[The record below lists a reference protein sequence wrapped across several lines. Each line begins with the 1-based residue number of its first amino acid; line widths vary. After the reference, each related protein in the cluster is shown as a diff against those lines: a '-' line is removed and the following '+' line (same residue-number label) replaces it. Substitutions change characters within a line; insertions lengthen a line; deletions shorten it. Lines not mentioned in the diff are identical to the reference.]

1 MGAPRERAL
10 FRQVTDITVESA
22 PRRSASPR
30 GAPTE
35 RRGRAMLRRWSTASR
50 LFAVLAVASGI
61 AAFAIV
67 RGYAARLEALRPVV
81 GRPMPV
87 VIAAA
92 DLTRGTSIGASMV
105 RVAPLPSMLAPPGS
119 FPDAT
124 ELEGRVLLTDI
135 AEGEAITRTRLAAR
149 SAGPVAA
156 LVEPGLRAAVVD
168 SGLPPGAVRPGDR
181 VDVLATYGG
190 ERPHTET
197 VASDSRSSAVIAPS
211 PAGAV
216 GSGIG
221 GPIPGPARVSPS
233 TPNASPTRR
242 RSRTSMCRSPHRR
255 RSRAAQRRPGSM
267 CRLHEHPSGH
277 HPRHH
282 PRTDRVRSGFELW
295 SPDPRT
301 VALRLEH
308 RRGRG
313 VQ

>member
-1 MGAPRERAL
+1 
-10 FRQVTDITVESA
+10 
-22 PRRSASPR
+22 
-30 GAPTE
+30 
-35 RRGRAMLRRWSTASR
+35 MLRRWSTASR
-50 LFAVLAVASGI
+50 LFAFLAVASGI

-67 RGYAARLEALRPVV
+67 RGYAARLEALRPVI

-105 RVAPLPSMLAPPGS
+105 RVAPLPSMLAPPGT

-124 ELEGRVLLTDI
+124 ELEGRILLTDI

-197 VASDSRSSAVIAPS
+197 VASGLEVLRVMAPS
-211 PAGAV
+211 PSGAV
-216 GSGIG
+216 GSGSEA
-221 GPIPGPARVSPS
+221 PSLVLLVSPLDAERLAYAKAFADLDVSIS
-233 TPNASPTRR
+233 TSA
-242 RSRTSMCRSPHRR
+242 
-255 RSRAAQRRPGSM
+255 
-267 CRLHEHPSGH
+267 EIPSGA
-277 HPRHH
+277 
-282 PRTDRVRSGFELW
+282 TEAG
-295 SPDPRT
+295 
-301 VALRLEH
+301 
-308 RRGRG
+308 
-313 VQ
+313 